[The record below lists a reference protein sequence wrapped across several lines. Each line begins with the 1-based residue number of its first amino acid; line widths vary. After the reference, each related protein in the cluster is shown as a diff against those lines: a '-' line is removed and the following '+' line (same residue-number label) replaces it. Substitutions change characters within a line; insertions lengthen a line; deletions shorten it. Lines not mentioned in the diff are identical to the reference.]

1 MITAKHN
8 SFITTFFRY
17 YVKMIIKRHFHAISI
32 SGDITEPGHA
42 LLMIG
47 NHFSWWDGFIAFYVN
62 NTILK
67 KRFHVMMLEEQLAK
81 RKFFRGIGV
90 FSVRTAN
97 RSVLDSLR
105 YASRILENPENIL
118 VIYPQGKIESSY
130 APKLKFGKGVVKILR
145 GVSGSKP
152 QILFYAALTDYFS
165 NRKPGLNIYLAPFA
179 IQDDFK
185 TEEIE
190 ARYNDFYMSC
200 INQQCQ

>member
-17 YVKMIIKRHFHAISI
+17 YVKMIIKRHFHTISI
-32 SGDITEPGHA
+32 SGDTPEPGHA

-47 NHFSWWDGFIAFYVN
+47 NHFSWWDGFFAFYVN
-62 NTILK
+62 NTLLK

-81 RKFFRGIGV
+81 RKFFRSIGV
-90 FSVRTAN
+90 FSVSPGNRT
-97 RSVLDSLR
+97 VLDSLR
-105 YASRILENPENIL
+105 YASRILENPENML

-130 APKLKFGKGVVKILR
+130 IQKLKFGKGVVKILQ

-152 QILFYAALTDYFS
+152 QILFYAALADYFS
-165 NRKPGLNIYLAPFA
+165 NRKPTLNIYLSPVTMPENFN
-179 IQDDFK
+179 K
-185 TEEIE
+185 EEIE
-190 ARYNDFYMSC
+190 ASYNDFYMSC